1 MSNNEMVW
9 DLSQL
14 VENEDPKYIEE
25 RLKASVKEAEMLRDK
40 HRGKIETYNAE
51 DILHMLEEID
61 DLTLNY
67 NGEYRYA
74 FLVYAA
80 DMSTDISKKL
90 NDVRLQAFMQLNQA
104 LAFVEVE
111 LGRRLS
117 MDPSLIDDST
127 LTEYKHHLERI
138 YRKVPFILSES
149 EEMIVLAKDRNGKSA
164 WYQFFGDW
172 LATRMF
178 DIEVDGELKSLP
190 YGEIISFYES
200 PNRDLRKRA
209 HQVVFSGLAKD
220 QLLWSSVLRAV
231 LADHI
236 ETCKIRKWPSPM
248 TQSLIINDVDQES
261 IDSLMSIM
269 QKNTTSLQRYLQLK
283 AKVMGLDILGN
294 WDVMAPLPGTPEKK
308 YSWNESRKL
317 VTDAYM
323 RFDRQSGEWIDE
335 MYEKRH
341 IDAEVRKGKR
351 SGAFC
356 SSWYSGKSA
365 YVLQSFTGILGNVF
379 TQAHEL
385 GHALHAY
392 LCTRAQTPFNLQY
405 SYCIAEVGSIF
416 GELLLTEKLIG
427 MAESNEEKR
436 VLLAK
441 VLDEFSDTAFQ
452 VSVRVFFETSLYDAL
467 KEGEVLDGEKISE
480 LWIKA
485 RDSIFGDAVEWLS
498 EMKWWWCMKLH
509 FYLSYMRYYNYPY
522 VFAQLF
528 VYAMYR
534 LYKEQGQEF
543 VPKLKALLAAGS
555 SNSPRELAAEI
566 GFDITKEEFWQ
577 KGINQYVEF
586 IDMFEETLK

>member
-1 MSNNEMVW
+1 MSSEEMVW

-14 VENEDPKYIEE
+14 VEKDDPEYIEE
-25 RLKASVKEAEMLRDK
+25 RLKAWVKEADQLRDQ

-51 DILHMLEEID
+51 DILHLLEEID
-61 DLTLNY
+61 NLVLEYD
-67 NGEYRYA
+67 GEYRYA

-80 DMSTDISKKL
+80 DMTTEISKKL
-90 NDVRLQAFMQLNQA
+90 NDARQQLYMQVNQA

-111 LGRRLS
+111 LGKKLVEN
-117 MDPSLIDDST
+117 PSLIEDSVV
-127 LTEYKHHLERI
+127 TEYKHYLERI
-138 YRKVPFILSES
+138 YRKSTYKLTES

-178 DIEVDGELKSLP
+178 DIEVDGEMKSLP
-190 YGEIISFYES
+190 YGEIVSFYES
-200 PNRDLRKRA
+200 SDRDLRKRA
-209 HQVVFSGLAKD
+209 HQVVFSGLGKD
-220 QLLWSSVLRAV
+220 QLLWSSALRAIC
-231 LADHI
+231 ADHL

-248 TQSLIINDVDQES
+248 TQSLIINDVDEES
-261 IDSLMSIM
+261 IHSLLATM
-269 QKNTTSLQRYLQLK
+269 QKNTASLQRYLKIK
-283 AKVMGLDILGN
+283 AKAMGLDKLGN
-294 WDVMAPLPGTPEKK
+294 WDVMAPLPGMPDKK
-308 YSWNESRKL
+308 YSWTESRKL
-317 VTDAYM
+317 VTDAYIT
-323 RFDRQSGEWIDE
+323 FDKQSGEWIND
-335 MYEKRH
+335 MYERRH

-365 YVLQSFTGILGNVF
+365 YILQSFNGILGNVF

-385 GHALHAY
+385 GHALHSY
-392 LCTRAQTPFNLQY
+392 LCTRAQKPFNLQY

-416 GELLLTEKLIG
+416 GELLLTEKLLG
-427 MAESNEEKR
+427 MAESKEEKQ

-452 VSVRVFFETSLYDAL
+452 VSARVFFETSLYDAL
-467 KEGEVLDGEKISE
+467 KNGEVLDGERISE
-480 LWIKA
+480 LWINA
-485 RDSIFGDAVEWLS
+485 RDSIFGDVVEWLPV
-498 EMKWWWCMKLH
+498 MKYWWCMKLH

-555 SNSPRELAAEI
+555 SKSPRDLAAEI

-577 KGINQYVEF
+577 KGIDQYIAF
-586 IDMFEETLK
+586 IDKFEETL

>member
-1 MSNNEMVW
+1 MVW

-14 VENEDPKYIEE
+14 VEKDDPEYIEE
-25 RLKASVKEAEMLRDK
+25 RLKAWVKEAEQLRDQ

-51 DILHMLEEID
+51 DILHLLEEID
-61 DLTLNY
+61 NLVLEYD
-67 NGEYRYA
+67 GEYRYA

-80 DMSTDISKKL
+80 DMTTEISKKL
-90 NDVRLQAFMQLNQA
+90 NDARQQLYMQVNQA

-111 LGRRLS
+111 LGKKLVEN
-117 MDPSLIDDST
+117 PSLIEDSVV
-127 LTEYKHHLERI
+127 TEYKHYLERI
-138 YRKVPFILSES
+138 YRKSTYKLTES

-178 DIEVDGELKSLP
+178 DIEVDGEMKSLP
-190 YGEIISFYES
+190 YGEIVSFYES
-200 PNRDLRKRA
+200 SDRDLRKRA
-209 HQVVFSGLAKD
+209 HQVVFSGLGKD
-220 QLLWSSVLRAV
+220 QLLWSSALRAIC
-231 LADHI
+231 ADHL

-248 TQSLIINDVDQES
+248 TQSLIINDVDEES
-261 IDSLMSIM
+261 IHSLLATM
-269 QKNTTSLQRYLQLK
+269 QKNTASLQRYLKIK
-283 AKVMGLDILGN
+283 AKAMGLDKLGN
-294 WDVMAPLPGTPEKK
+294 WDVMAPLPGMPDKK
-308 YSWNESRKL
+308 YSWTESRKL
-317 VTDAYM
+317 VTDAYIT
-323 RFDRQSGEWIDE
+323 FDKQSGEWIND
-335 MYEKRH
+335 MYERRH

-365 YVLQSFTGILGNVF
+365 YILQSFNGILGNVF

-385 GHALHAY
+385 GHALHSY
-392 LCTRAQTPFNLQY
+392 LCTRAQKPFNLQY

-416 GELLLTEKLIG
+416 GELLLTEKLLG
-427 MAESNEEKR
+427 MAESKEEKQ

-452 VSVRVFFETSLYDAL
+452 VSARVFFETSLYDAL
-467 KEGEVLDGEKISE
+467 KNGEVLDGERISE
-480 LWIKA
+480 LWINA
-485 RDSIFGDAVEWLS
+485 RDSIFGDVVEWLPV
-498 EMKWWWCMKLH
+498 MKYWWCMKLH

-555 SNSPRELAAEI
+555 SKSPRDLAAEI

-577 KGINQYVEF
+577 KGIDQYIAF
-586 IDMFEETLK
+586 IDKFEETL